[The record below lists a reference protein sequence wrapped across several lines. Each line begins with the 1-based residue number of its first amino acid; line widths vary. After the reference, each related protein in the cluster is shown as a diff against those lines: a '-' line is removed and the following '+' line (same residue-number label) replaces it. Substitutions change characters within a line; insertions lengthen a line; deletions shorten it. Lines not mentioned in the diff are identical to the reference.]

1 MLRSCKTKPPGGN
14 HLDGMG
20 NQHRPRRP
28 RMSPDPESVLLRI
41 LDEAVVRSPAASALN
56 RLADDVEHRLEQ
68 DAALRLAWEVVPL
81 GTYGPL
87 PRVIRS
93 SWVFVLRAGCSTGA
107 ERHPNSV
114 QRVMALRDDG
124 DFQTWSKGGWESNRL
139 RAGSQLPLEARWL
152 SIPRNVW
159 HRPVVSDRNWAVV
172 SFHTVPA
179 ASLIEEL
186 AADDSDPDARLGRS
200 ETYAGRSAR

>member
-1 MLRSCKTKPPGGN
+1 
-14 HLDGMG
+14 
-20 NQHRPRRP
+20 
-28 RMSPDPESVLLRI
+28 MSPERESALLRI
-41 LDEAVVRSPAASALN
+41 LDEAVGRSPAESMLN
-56 RLADDVEHRLEQ
+56 RLAEDVEHRLEQ
-68 DAALRLAWEVVPL
+68 DASLRLAWEVVPL
-81 GTYGPL
+81 STYGPL

-114 QRVMALRDDG
+114 QRVMAFRHDG
-124 DFQTWSKGGWESNRL
+124 DFQTWSNGGWKSNRL
-139 RAGSQLPLEARWL
+139 RAGPELPLEARWL
-152 SIPRNVW
+152 TIPKSVW
-159 HRPVVSDRNWAVV
+159 HRPVMSDRNWAVV

-179 ASLIEEL
+179 TSLIEEL

>member
-1 MLRSCKTKPPGGN
+1 
-14 HLDGMG
+14 
-20 NQHRPRRP
+20 
-28 RMSPDPESVLLRI
+28 MSPEPESALLRI
-41 LDEAVVRSPAASALN
+41 LDEVVSRPPAESTLN
-56 RLADDVEHRLEQ
+56 RLAEDVEHRLEQ
-68 DAALRLAWEVVPL
+68 DAALRLAWESVPL

-114 QRVMALRDDG
+114 QRVMAFRHDG
-124 DFQTWSKGGWESNRL
+124 DFQIWSNGGWKSSRL
-139 RAGSQLPLEARWL
+139 RAGSQFPLEARWL
-152 SIPRNVW
+152 SIPKNVW
-159 HRPVVSDRNWAVV
+159 HRPVMSDRNWVVV